1 MLWRASTRRAPAE
14 APKESTSDVRAKP
27 AERASPGLAALFD
40 TLREGG
46 NHSVLDLGPARG
58 RHLHVLAPFGRQVRF
73 AGLVPRSSVGEAW
86 ATALRA
92 LPPNASSPYDVV
104 LAWDLLIWLDPVER
118 AAATA
123 RLAEITAPRARIHL
137 IVDGTGAATAQ
148 PLEYTLVGTGRVAE
162 QAVGPPQRVSHPL
175 LPAQLERALS
185 PLEVMRAFVLRT
197 GAREFVAKKRG

>member
-1 MLWRASTRRAPAE
+1 MRESTRRAPE
-14 APKESTSDVRAKP
+14 ELRKDSPPTMAKP

-73 AGLVPRSSVGEAW
+73 AGMVPRSFAGEEW
-86 ATALRA
+86 MSALRA
-92 LPPNASSPYDVV
+92 LPPNDSSPYDVV
-104 LAWDLLIWLDPVER
+104 LGWDLLMWLDPDER

-123 RLAEITAPRARIHL
+123 RLAEITAPRARIYL

-162 QAVGPPQRVSHPL
+162 QVVGPPQRVPHPL

-197 GAREFVAKKRG
+197 GGREYVARKRG

>member
-1 MLWRASTRRAPAE
+1 MRDPSHARSREKL
-14 APKESTSDVRAKP
+14 SDPTAKP
-27 AERASPGLAALFD
+27 VERASPGLAALFD

-73 AGLVPRSSVGEAW
+73 AGLVPRSLVGEEW
-86 ATALRA
+86 LTTLRA
-92 LPPNASSPYDVV
+92 LPPNDSSPYDVV
-104 LAWDLLIWLDPVER
+104 LGWDLLIWLDPDER

-148 PLEYTLVGTGRVAE
+148 PLEYTLMETGRVAE
-162 QAVGPPQRVSHPL
+162 LPVGPPQRVPHPL